1 MPLSIGIVGL
11 PNVGKSTLFNA
22 LTRKSVLVA
31 NYPFATIDP
40 SVGVVAVPDERL
52 WKLSEFSK
60 SAKTVSAAIEFVD
73 IAGLVKRASDGEGLG
88 NQFLSNIRETDAI
101 AHVVRIFEDDN
112 IIHVNGK
119 INPLQDIEVI
129 NLELGLADLQ
139 TVTKRLANI
148 NKEVKAGKK
157 EAVVEHGL
165 LERLKSTLE
174 AGKLGSTI
182 ITNEFEVPFLKS
194 LHLLTT
200 KPFLYVLNK
209 KAGGKNL
216 DEIDDKRWKEL
227 MDFLGKGKSVSKS
240 PFEKGTSPTSVGAGD
255 FVIVDAGIEHE
266 LKDLEPSEKKEFRES
281 LGSKDDGINDLIKKG
296 YELLDL
302 ITYFTTGE
310 DETRGWT
317 IGRGWTAPEACTAI
331 HTDFKDKFIRAEVIE
346 WDKLLEAGSYAKA
359 REKGWVRIEGK
370 EYVVKD
376 GDVVEFKIYVKK

>member
-31 NYPFATIDP
+31 NYPFATIAP

-240 PFEKGTSPTSVGAGD
+240 PFEKGTSPTYVGAGD

-266 LKDLEPSEKKEFRES
+266 LKDLEPSEKKE
-281 LGSKDDGINDLIKKG
+281 
-296 YELLDL
+296 
-302 ITYFTTGE
+302 
-310 DETRGWT
+310 
-317 IGRGWTAPEACTAI
+317 
-331 HTDFKDKFIRAEVIE
+331 FKDKFIRAEVIE

-376 GDVVEFKIYVKK
+376 GDVVEFKI